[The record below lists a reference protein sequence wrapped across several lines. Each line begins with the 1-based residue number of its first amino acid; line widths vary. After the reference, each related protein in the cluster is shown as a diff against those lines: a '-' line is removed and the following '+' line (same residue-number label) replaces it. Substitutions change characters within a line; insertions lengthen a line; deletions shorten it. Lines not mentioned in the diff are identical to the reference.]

1 MDHLFQNYWWAGL
14 ILLAL
19 AFYKFV
25 LRFFFGMVIVPEDK
39 VGLVTKKFVLFGEN
53 KELPDGRIIATLGE
67 AGFQA
72 KTLAPGLYFWKWI
85 WQYEIKK
92 EDFTII
98 PTGQIGLVS
107 ARDGMQLPTGAI
119 LARNVNCDDFQDA
132 RAFLTNGGQKGKQ
145 VNYLNNGVYRI
156 NTHLFNIELAEIINI
171 EDGQL
176 GIVTALDG
184 TPLNQGDIA
193 GKSIEGHNN
202 FQNFEID
209 IRDKNSILNLFKQ
222 IRFDVVIHT
231 AAQPSH
237 DKAAS
242 IPFDDFETN
251 ANGTLHLLEAV
262 RQTNKDCVF
271 IHMSTNKVYGDK
283 PNTLN
288 LVELETRYEYADLKY
303 QNGIDENFSIDQ
315 SKHSLFGASKVAAD
329 VMVQEYGRYF
339 DIPTCC
345 LRGGCLTG
353 ENHSGVELH
362 GFLNY
367 LIKCNV
373 NETKYNVFGY
383 KGKQVRDNIHSS
395 DVIQFMDLFIQNPRI
410 AEVYNFGGG
419 KGNSCSIFEAFTIA
433 ESISGKKM
441 VYEYRKTYQDI
452 SLYRSPDFLEW

>member
-1 MDHLFQNYWWAGL
+1 MKILITGAGGL
-14 ILLAL
+14 IGSEAVEYYCSQGHNITSLDNNQRQ
-19 AFYKFV
+19 V
-25 LRFFFGMVIVPEDK
+25 FFGEK
-39 VGLVTKKFVLFGEN
+39 GSTLS
-53 KELPDGRIIATLGE
+53 RIA
-67 AGFQA
+67 
-72 KTLAPGLYFWKWI
+72 
-85 WQYEIKK
+85 
-92 EDFTII
+92 
-98 PTGQIGLVS
+98 
-107 ARDGMQLPTGAI
+107 QL
-119 LARNVNCDDFQDA
+119 
-132 RAFLTNGGQKGKQ
+132 
-145 VNYLNNGVYRI
+145 
-156 NTHLFNIELAEIINI
+156 
-171 EDGQL
+171 
-176 GIVTALDG
+176 
-184 TPLNQGDIA
+184 
-193 GKSIEGHNN
+193 KSKYKN
-202 FQNFEID
+202 FYNFEAD
-209 IRDKNSILNLFKQ
+209 IRDKVFILELFKK
-222 IRFDVVIHT
+222 IKFDVVIHT

-242 IPFDDFETN
+242 IPFEDFETN

-262 RQTNKDCVF
+262 RQTNKDCIF

-288 LVELETRYEYADLKY
+288 LVELETRYEYGSLEYA
-303 QNGIDENFSIDQ
+303 NGINENFSIDQ

-367 LIKCNV
+367 LVKCNV
-373 NETKYNVFGY
+373 NKTKYNVFGY

-410 AEVYNFGGG
+410 AEVYNIGGG

-441 VYEYRKTYQDI
+441 VYEYVDEN
-452 SLYRSPDFLEW
+452 RSGDHICYYSDLSKMKEHYPEFGITKDLSYIIENIVTNETKN